1 MATNE
6 TLKTCVDEVVEL
18 AAVQV
23 HKRVR
28 GRATKNGRPH
38 LNCDDFEI
46 FQCAAKAETERK
58 GVSGERE
65 RERRGEKA
73 VKWGGFAGS

>member
-1 MATNE
+1 
-6 TLKTCVDEVVEL
+6 
-18 AAVQV
+18 
-23 HKRVR
+23 
-28 GRATKNGRPH
+28 

-65 RERRGEKA
+65 RERRGRKQSSGVVLRGRDKLVSASVET
-73 VKWGGFAGS
+73 WMMICF